1 MSPRAVAAGCLVLTL
16 LTGSCARPVYKADA
30 VAEAPGLAA
39 APEPAPVQPAAAPP
53 PAPASAAAA
62 PADLFASSVRPIL
75 EAHCTPCHFPGGKMY
90 ERLPFDKPETLASH
104 REGALRR
111 LKGDDRAAFE
121 AWLRT
126 LP

>member
-1 MSPRAVAAGCLVLTL
+1 MAAGCLVLAL
-16 LTGSCARPVYKADA
+16 LTGSCVRPVDTSDA
-30 VAEAPGLAA
+30 RAGASQ
-39 APEPAPVQPAAAPP
+39 QPT
-53 PAPASAAAA
+53 PAPARPAEATGPTPAPDAA
-62 PADLFASSVRPIL
+62 PTSDLFATSVRPIL
-75 EAHCTPCHFPGGKMY
+75 EAHCTCHFPGGKMY

-121 AWLRT
+121 AWLTT